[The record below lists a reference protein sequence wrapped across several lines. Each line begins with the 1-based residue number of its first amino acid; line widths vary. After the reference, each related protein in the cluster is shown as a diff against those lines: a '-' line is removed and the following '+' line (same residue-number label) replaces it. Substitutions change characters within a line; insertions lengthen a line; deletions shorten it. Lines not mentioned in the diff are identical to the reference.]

1 MNVILLILY
10 SEAMTQRIE
19 PIKLASVEALML

>member
-1 MNVILLILY
+1 MIVILVILY
-10 SEAMTQRIE
+10 SEAMTQRIW